1 MALKLLNFGK
11 DLEIE
16 LSPEKIHE
24 ATAKAQ
30 QRGISIEKVIE
41 EWIVDVVSK
50 NKNDIDK
57 ALAEAKERGITV
69 DDFIKEKESETVINS
84 KPKLNLIK

>member
-11 DLEIE
+11 DLGIE
-16 LSPEKIHE
+16 LSPEKMHE
-24 ATAKAQ
+24 ATAESQ

-41 EWIVDVVSK
+41 EWIVDIVLK
-50 NKNDIDK
+50 NKDDIDK

-69 DDFIKEKESETVINS
+69 DDFIKEKESETEINS
-84 KPKLNLIK
+84 KPKLTLVK